1 MAKGL
6 PKSFECATAFTV
18 AVLGGKWKTL
28 ILHHLTQRPCR
39 FSELRRLTPALSD
52 KVLTERLRE
61 LQSLGLIAHR
71 PDSPDKN
78 SGTYALAARGQ
89 SLCEVLDTL
98 YHWGHDHAAE
108 FRVELGE
115 PLKLVDRNEAR

>member
-18 AVLGGKWKTL
+18 AVLGGKWKTV
-28 ILHHLTQRPCR
+28 ILYYLTQRPCR
-39 FSELRRLTPALSD
+39 FSELRKLTPTLSD

-71 PDSPDKN
+71 PDSPEKS
-78 SGTYALAARGQ
+78 SGTYALAARGH
-89 SLCEVLDTL
+89 SLSGVLSAL

-115 PLKLVDRNEAR
+115 PLQLIDRKEIE

>member
-28 ILHHLTQRPCR
+28 ILYYLNQRPCR
-39 FSELRRLTPALSD
+39 FSELRKLMPALSD
-52 KVLTERLRE
+52 KVLTERLRD

-71 PDSPDKN
+71 PDSPDKS
-78 SGTYALAARGQ
+78 SGTYELAARGH
-89 SLCEVLDTL
+89 SLSGVLCAL
-98 YHWGHDHAAE
+98 SHWGHDHADE
-108 FRVELGE
+108 FRVDLGE
-115 PLKLVDRNEAR
+115 PLRLLDRKEAQ